1 METDNLLQ
9 LDIPNNLREK
19 FQEIDRKEEEENKD
33 QQ

>member
-1 METDNLLQ
+1 VETDNLLQ